1 YRRVPSW
8 SVNVECPS
16 CGSANRDENRFC
28 GDCGASLA
36 QHCRACG
43 RENPPG
49 KKFCGDCG
57 APLANALSSERPSA
71 AATPGSPASVGAERR
86 QLTVMFCDLVGSTDL
101 ASRRD
106 PEDRRGGGGRDHRG
120 G

>member
-1 YRRVPSW
+1 MPKGPDLTLPPVAPINDARCYQHFGLDYHRVPSW
-8 SVNVECPS
+8 RVNVECPS
-16 CGSANRDENRFC
+16 CGSANQDENRFC

-57 APLANALSSERPSA
+57 APLTNACSSERPST
-71 AATPGSPASVGAERR
+71 ATPGSPASAGA
-86 QLTVMFCDLVGSTDL
+86 
-101 ASRRD
+101 
-106 PEDRRGGGGRDHRG
+106 
-120 G
+120 